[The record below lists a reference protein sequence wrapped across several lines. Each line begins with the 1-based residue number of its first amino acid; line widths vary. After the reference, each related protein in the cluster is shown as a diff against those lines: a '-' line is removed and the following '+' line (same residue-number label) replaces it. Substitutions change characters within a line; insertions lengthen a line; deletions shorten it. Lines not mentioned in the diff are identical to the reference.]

1 MFEELVD
8 AGCVLFG
15 IIEREVEIGQTA
27 KLEALENL
35 VADKTHSVLEGFNG
49 ALLLLFRAARSDK
62 DARVPAIRS
71 KTDFVDHN
79 GNFQTRIFE
88 LAGKHGI
95 DFMSDFF
102 ADSFVSVVGSGHGSS
117 FIFYSIV
124 VRSTRRR
131 EQRLT
136 SSMCQGSKKK
146 HSVPLQQIDGM
157 IDQHWT
163 EDALGFGQNVLK

>member
-15 IIEREVEIGQTA
+15 IIEREVEIGQPA

-35 VADKTHSVLEGFNG
+35 VADETHSVLEGFNG
-49 ALLLLFRAARSDK
+49 TLLLFFRAARSDK

-71 KTDFVDHN
+71 ETNLVDHN

-95 DFMSDFF
+95 DFMGDFF

-131 EQRLT
+131 EQRFNEFNVQEL
-136 SSMCQGSKKK
+136 KKK
-146 HSVPLQQIDGM
+146 HSVR
-157 IDQHWT
+157 HNRST
-163 EDALGFGQNVLK
+163 E